1 MSDNAEAADD
11 SSLSLSK
18 LRLRA
23 GTPLKF
29 RSMTKGTS
37 EAEVELQLLGIIEGK
52 GVMVTPNIAIHAIP
66 ALKIGENYKI
76 SGFSGQY
83 AFSFSAQVMQAFV
96 APMAYTL
103 LSYPNLIDAKL
114 VRNSIRSKASLPAT
128 VSPHGKSESVAV
140 MMMDLSVGGTMI
152 KSPKTLGQR
161 GDDVDLA
168 FTVKFE
174 ANNLNLAVSATIC
187 HSAPIDTGQDYRI
200 GLLFKDLTQ
209 NDKLIL
215 HYIVQSTVDRG

>member
-1 MSDNAEAADD
+1 MSDKSESGDD
-11 SSLSLSK
+11 SSLNLTK

-29 RSMTKGTS
+29 RSMAKGTS

-52 GVMVTPNIAIHAIP
+52 GVMVTPNSTIHTIP

-103 LSYPNLIDAKL
+103 LSYPNSIDAKL

-152 KSPKTLGQR
+152 NSPISLGQR
-161 GDDVDLA
+161 GDDVDIA

-174 ANNLNLAVSATIC
+174 ANNLNLTVSGTIC
-187 HSAPIDTGQDYRI
+187 HSAPIDTGQGYRI

-215 HYIVQSTVDRG
+215 HYIVQSTVDHG

>member
-1 MSDNAEAADD
+1 MMSDNSATAND
-11 SSLSLSK
+11 SSISLSM

-29 RSMTKGTS
+29 RGMAKGTP
-37 EAEVELQLLGIIEGK
+37 EVELQLLGIIEGK
-52 GVMVTPNIAIHAIP
+52 GVMVTPNNANHAIP
-66 ALKIGENYKI
+66 ALKTGESYKI

-83 AFSFSAQVMQAFV
+83 AFSFSAQVIQAFV
-96 APMAYTL
+96 APIAYTL
-103 LSYPNLIDAKL
+103 LSYPNSIDAKL

-128 VSPHGKSESVAV
+128 VSPHGKNEPVAV

-152 KSPKTLGQR
+152 NSPITLGQR
-161 GDDVDLA
+161 GDEVDLA

-174 ANNLNLAVSATIC
+174 ANNLNLAVGGTIC
-187 HSAPIDTGQDYRI
+187 HSGPIDTGQGYRI

-215 HYIVQSTVDRG
+215 HYIVQSTVDRR

>member
-1 MSDNAEAADD
+1 MSDNSAAAND
-11 SSLSLSK
+11 SSISLSM

-29 RSMTKGTS
+29 RNL
-37 EAEVELQLLGIIEGK
+37 AIDAPEVELQLLGIIEGK
-52 GVMVTPNIAIHAIP
+52 GIMATPNTAIHAIP
-66 ALKIGENYKI
+66 ALKTGESYQI
-76 SGFSGQY
+76 SGFSGQH
-83 AFSFSAQVMQAFV
+83 AFSFSAQVIQTFV

-103 LSYPNLIDAKL
+103 LSYPSSIDARL
-114 VRNSIRSKASLPAT
+114 VRNYLRSKTSLPAT
-128 VSPHGKSESVAV
+128 ATPQGKNASVTV

-152 KSPKTLGQR
+152 NSPIPLGQR
-161 GDDVDLA
+161 DDEVDLA

-174 ANNLNLAVSATIC
+174 ANNLNLAVGASIC
-187 HSAPIDTGQDYRI
+187 HSGPVDSGQGYRI

-215 HYIVQSTVDRG
+215 HYIVQSTIDCE

>member
-1 MSDNAEAADD
+1 MSDTSESGDD
-11 SSLSLSK
+11 SSLSLTK

-29 RSMTKGTS
+29 RSMAKGTS

-52 GVMVTPNIAIHAIP
+52 GVMVTPNSAIHAIP

-83 AFSFSAQVMQAFV
+83 AFSFSAQVMQAFI

-103 LSYPNLIDAKL
+103 LSYPNSIDAKL

-128 VSPHGKSESVAV
+128 VSPHGKSESVPV

-152 KSPKTLGQR
+152 NSPISLGQR

-174 ANNLNLAVSATIC
+174 ANNLNLTVSGTIC
-187 HSAPIDTGQDYRI
+187 HSAPIDTRQGYRI

-209 NDKLIL
+209 NDKLVL
-215 HYIVQSTVDRG
+215 HYIVQSTIDHG